1 MEGNQARLCPKC
13 GTPLMEDNFCMGCG
27 IYVDPD
33 SGAAKG
39 KDSVVGYGESDNFGS
54 FGISPTA
61 DPAGIIGESGAS
73 DNAASNYGTTGY
85 GATGSYGTT
94 GNYGASPA
102 GSYDSTGSYG
112 NAGSYGSAGNYN
124 TGNYNAGGYDSAN
137 GNPSDGF
144 SAGAVRGYSDKPS
157 FLVSVL
163 VMLGIAFA
171 VFLGIFV
178 TDTMTKLKVQTMK
191 YTAPSEGDG
200 YEESWQVD
208 YKGDQVL
215 QISDIH
221 EFSLFGK
228 SEAEVASAKGELEDE
243 LHALYDAYPSIDYKI
258 TVTGSV
264 ITATVTFG
272 KLDTKEGMQAWG
284 KAENVTMSK
293 DASYIS
299 AKSVEKSLT
308 NNGWKKR

>member
-85 GATGSYGTT
+85 GATGSYG
-94 GNYGASPA
+94 
-102 GSYDSTGSYG
+102 
-112 NAGSYGSAGNYN
+112 NAESYGSAGNYN
-124 TGNYNAGGYDSAN
+124 TGNYNAGGYGSAN

-144 SAGAVRGYSDKPS
+144 SAGAARGYSDKPS

-191 YTAPSEGDG
+191 YTAPAEEEG

-221 EFSLFGK
+221 EFSLFGE
-228 SEAEVASAKGELEDE
+228 SEADVASAKGELEDE

-272 KLDTKEGMQAWG
+272 KLDTKEGMQALG
-284 KAENVTMSK
+284 KAANITMSK

-299 AKSVEKSLT
+299 AKSVEKSLAGK
-308 NNGWKKR
+308 GWKKR